1 MHQSLTSSNLFKS
14 KDHTKYLIDVY
25 ERSNGGIAAIGICI
39 VYGPQWH
46 DTHLRPYGLHDL
58 RLS

>member
-25 ERSNGGIAAIGICI
+25 ERSNGGIAANTPLEFASSMAPSGT
-39 VYGPQWH
+39 
-46 DTHLRPYGLHDL
+46 THIYVRTVCMI
-58 RLS
+58 